1 MSLLRLSFL
10 NQLLRILLHLRCESF
25 FIFVSLATNFISNNA
40 CAVLFTP
47 IALDLAS
54 KVNIDPKVFAISV
67 IFAVNTSFLTPMAYQ
82 TNLLVM
88 GPGHYKFIDFLKFGF
103 PLTII
108 CWITFSLYFP
118 WFYGL

>member
-1 MSLLRLSFL
+1 M
-10 NQLLRILLHLRCESF
+10 
-25 FIFVSLATNFISNNA
+25 
-40 CAVLFTP
+40 LFTP